1 MSENY
6 SKSIRRENDEKAFDT
21 EEWEFKSHQ
30 FISSAKFLV
39 QSFDDS
45 VDPLDFDRIM
55 FLPTA
60 EFLLSFSI
68 ELICKAYYLAKR
80 GDDARED
87 IYRHN
92 VVSLFQSSELTA
104 EQINLLEHTARCVI
118 WAGKYPTPTWTKEKF
133 KKDSDVPSE
142 IVNGIEQIDTRKMP
156 GASSRLRVDEMF
168 ELYNFIHNLWSTAKG
183 VPSNA

>member
-6 SKSIRRENDEKAFDT
+6 SKSIRNENNEKAFDA

-30 FISSAKFLV
+30 FISSAKFLA
-39 QSFDDS
+39 QSFDDR
-45 VDPLDFDRIM
+45 VDTLDFDSIM

-68 ELICKAYYLAKR
+68 ELICKAYYLAK
-80 GDDARED
+80 GDGPREA
-87 IYRHN
+87 IYGHD

-104 EQINLLEHTARCVI
+104 EQAKLLEHTARYVI
-118 WAGKYPTPTWTKEKF
+118 WAGKYPTPKWTKEKF

-142 IVNGIEQIDTRKMP
+142 IVNGIERINALDMP
-156 GASSRLRVDEMF
+156 GTSSRPRVDEMF
-168 ELYNFIHNLWSTAKG
+168 ELYNFIHDLWSKAKG